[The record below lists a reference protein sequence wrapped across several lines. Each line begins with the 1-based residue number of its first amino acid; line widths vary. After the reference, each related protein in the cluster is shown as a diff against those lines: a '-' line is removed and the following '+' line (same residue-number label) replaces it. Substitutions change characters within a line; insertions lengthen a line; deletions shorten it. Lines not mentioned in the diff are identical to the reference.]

1 MPSIASLYPEAKAL
15 CDHTNSAANEARAI
29 WFGFLTYGTF
39 LLVAVSGTTHKMLFL
54 ETPISLPVLSINLD
68 LVGFYVAAPLLLVVL
83 HLYLLVKL
91 VLLTESFAE
100 FEKQVRRDIKIS
112 GDREQ
117 IRKHLNT
124 TILLQALKERHRKH
138 RLMTVLLVT
147 LLIVTLV
154 AGPVF
159 ALLYTQIR
167 FLPYQS
173 EVVTWVHLLLLAA
186 DFVVLA
192 LAYKAAIRIGS
203 LGKPWIARWIAYP
216 TAGFLTLASF
226 LLITVPGERIDANPL
241 LTFAKRFLP
250 TEKIGRLELTRVDWP
265 FPTTLNLATEQFV
278 AEMGFDLEK
287 LNVTLQKRERRFV
300 GANFQG
306 ADLRK
311 AVFEDADLRGAN
323 LSEAK
328 LQGADLRRAQLQGAN
343 LFRAELQGANL
354 RRAQL
359 QGAGLFGAKLQGA
372 NLSEAK
378 LQGAALFSAL
388 LQSADLFDA
397 KLQGANL
404 RFALLRGANLR
415 RAQLQGANLLSAI
428 LQGADLRAANLQG
441 ADLSQAKLQGAD
453 LRDAQLQGADLSQAK
468 LQGADL
474 RRAQLQG
481 ADLRAANLQGANLT
495 GAYVWRALTDIASF
509 ADHMATGVKAAPV
522 YDRRGLLELLTGQ
535 SSEDELLDDEKVAAL
550 TDVWL
555 AKIPDGDLKVAAA
568 ERLKI
573 LRRDA
578 QTPEKDRAVLGEWQA
593 IENASVSV
601 EQNRRARLDIFA
613 NLACS
618 LAEDEFFT
626 DPAAIAEA
634 FAAKRILY
642 SVGADLAFVL
652 LSPKC
657 AGHGGLSDKS
667 KTRLKLIVAQ
677 ADKSETAAQPK
688 PSSNQ

>member
-441 ADLSQAKLQGAD
+441 A
-453 LRDAQLQGADLSQAK
+453 
-468 LQGADL
+468 
-474 RRAQLQG
+474 
-481 ADLRAANLQGANLT
+481 NLT